1 MPQRDDFGVSMR
13 QIRPFDLFLTGAVLF
28 IAGAFFTA
36 AMGGGGGWRR
46 IDLQFGLYSLTGVV
60 YAVWQ
65 LRRIHAR
72 LNDTSAFGVDRDP
85 RPNDR

>member
-1 MPQRDDFGVSMR
+1 MR
-13 QIRPFDLFLTGAVLF
+13 EIRPFDLFLTGAVLF

-46 IDLQFGLYSLTGVV
+46 IDLQFVLYALTGVV
-60 YAVWQ
+60 YGVWQ
-65 LRRIHAR
+65 LRRIYAR
-72 LNDTSAFGVDRDP
+72 LNDMSAVGVDRGP